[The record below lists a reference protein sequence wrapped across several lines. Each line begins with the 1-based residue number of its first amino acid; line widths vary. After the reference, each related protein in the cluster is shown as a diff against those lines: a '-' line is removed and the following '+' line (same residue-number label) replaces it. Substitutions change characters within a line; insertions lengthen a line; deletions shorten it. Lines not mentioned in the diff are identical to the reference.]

1 MNAISVPHRHKRFG
15 RRLRVSLED
24 PEAARKLRSVAIEL
38 VESPSEDGP
47 RPDFDGF
54 YRREYQRI
62 VGLVY
67 ALSGGRYSAEDIA
80 QEAFLAAHRNW
91 NKIVTLEQPAAWVRR
106 VATNMAVS
114 AVRRRVSEARA
125 LLRLG
130 SRREPLAE
138 LPEGDGAFWAAV
150 RALPKRQAQA
160 IALHYLED
168 LPTAEIASILECS
181 ESTVRVHLHN
191 GRKALSERL
200 REDLHEE
207 ETR

>member
-1 MNAISVPHRHKRFG
+1 M
-15 RRLRVSLED
+15 
-24 PEAARKLRSVAIEL
+24 
-38 VESPSEDGP
+38 
-47 RPDFDGF
+47 
-54 YRREYQRI
+54 

-67 ALSGGRYSAEDIA
+67 ALSGGRHSAEDIA
-80 QEAFLAAHRNW
+80 QEAFLAAHRSW
-91 NKIVTLEQPAAWVRR
+91 DKIVDLEQPSAWVRR

-130 SRREPLAE
+130 SFREPLAE
-138 LPEGDGAFWAAV
+138 LPESDAEFWAAV

-168 LPTAEIASILECS
+168 LSTIEIAEVLQCS

-191 GRKALSERL
+191 GRKTLSERL
-200 REDLHEE
+200 HEE
-207 ETR
+207 LNDEVTR

>member
-1 MNAISVPHRHKRFG
+1 VDIG
-15 RRLRVSLED
+15 RSEAQTED
-24 PEAARKLRSVAIEL
+24 
-38 VESPSEDGP
+38 D

-67 ALSGGRYSAEDIA
+67 ALSGGRHSAEDIA
-80 QEAFLAAHRNW
+80 QEAFLAAHRSW
-91 NKIVTLEQPAAWVRR
+91 ERIVTLEQPAAWVRR
-106 VATNMAVS
+106 VAANMAVS

-125 LLRLG
+125 VLRLAG
-130 SRREPLAE
+130 RREPVAE
-138 LPEGDGAFWAAV
+138 LPEDASEFWAAV

-168 LPTAEIASILECS
+168 LSTVEIAAILECS

-191 GRKALSERL
+191 GRKTLSERL
-200 REDLHEE
+200 SLEAEV
-207 ETR
+207 TK